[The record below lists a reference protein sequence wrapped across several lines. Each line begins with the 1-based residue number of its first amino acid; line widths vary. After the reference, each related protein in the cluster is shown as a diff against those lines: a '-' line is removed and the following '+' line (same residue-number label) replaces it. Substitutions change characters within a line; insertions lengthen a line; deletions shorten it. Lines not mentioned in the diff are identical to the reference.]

1 MNPVLPIVSM
11 ITVVAATSDAN
22 FQSVI
27 DEYRES
33 QDIPGISAVVIRAN
47 DVIFSGASGMANLA
61 TNREMTANTVFY
73 IGSLT
78 KVLTAVLT
86 LNLIE
91 ADKLSL
97 ADTVDMIAADVGDAA
112 IAVSVSHLLT
122 HSSGLPREGNFDYWF
137 TADFPDQRDL
147 GDYLRTA
154 ELDFS
159 PGTDRQY
166 SNIAYAALGPVIEN
180 ASGQSYSDALR
191 TRVLEPLRMRTAGS
205 PGPADDVAIG
215 YSPPGRL
222 IPSEERPFAG
232 VGEKTGDRHVRM
244 YHDAGAMTPAFG
256 AYASAL
262 DLGRLARFL
271 LDYGGDDVLSK
282 NMRAQMR
289 NRQANGWG
297 LGLKVQRY
305 KGHRVARHDG
315 WFAAHRSHM
324 ILDVRDG
331 IAVVVLTNGD
341 NANPTEIA
349 EALFDAAL
357 ETDSMAE

>member
-1 MNPVLPIVSM
+1 MNPVLLIFSM
-11 ITVVAATSDAN
+11 ITVVAAASSAN

-27 DEYRES
+27 DDYRES
-33 QDIPGISAVVIRAN
+33 QDVPGISAVVIQAN
-47 DVIFSGASGMANLA
+47 DVIFSGASGLADLA
-61 TNREMTANTVFY
+61 TGREMTADTVFY

-97 ADTVDMIAADVGDAA
+97 VDTVDIIAADVEDTAT
-112 IAVSVSHLLT
+112 AVSVSHLLT
-122 HSSGLPREGNFDYWF
+122 HSSGLAREGNFDYWF
-137 TADFPDQRDL
+137 TADFPDQNEL
-147 GDYLRTA
+147 GNYLRTA
-154 ELDFS
+154 EFDFS

-166 SNIAYAALGPVIEN
+166 SNVAYAALGLVIEN
-180 ASGQSYSDALR
+180 VSGQSYSDALR
-191 TRVLEPLRMRTAGS
+191 TRVLEPLRMRTAGA
-205 PGPADDVAIG
+205 PGPARDVANG
-215 YSPPGRL
+215 YTPPGRI

-232 VGEKTGDRHVRM
+232 VGEKAGNRHVRM
-244 YHDAGAMTPAFG
+244 YQYAGAMTPAFG
-256 AYASAL
+256 AYASAM
-262 DLGRLARFL
+262 DLSRLARFL

-282 NMRAQMR
+282 NMRARMR
-289 NRQANGWG
+289 SQQANGWG

-315 WFAAHRSHM
+315 WFAAHRSHL

-357 ETDSMAE
+357 ETDTMVE

>member
-1 MNPVLPIVSM
+1 M
-11 ITVVAATSDAN
+11 ITVVATASHAN
-22 FQSVI
+22 FQSLI
-27 DEYRES
+27 DDHRES
-33 QDIPGISAVVIRAN
+33 QDIPGISAVVVRGN
-47 DVIFSGASGMANLA
+47 SVIFSGGSGMADLA
-61 TNREMTANTVFY
+61 TNREMTADSVFY

-97 ADTVDMIAADVGDAA
+97 VDTVDLIAADVDDPT

-122 HSSGLPREGNFDYWF
+122 HSSGLPREGNFEYWF
-137 TADFPDQRDL
+137 TADFPSRHEL
-147 GDYLRTA
+147 RGYLRTA

-166 SNIAYAALGPVIEN
+166 SNIAYAALGLVIEDVT
-180 ASGQSYSDALR
+180 GQSYSDALR
-191 TRVLEPLRMRTAGS
+191 TRVLEPLRMRTAGA
-205 PGPADDVAIG
+205 PGPADNVANG
-215 YSPPGRL
+215 YSTPGKI

-232 VGEKTGDRHVRM
+232 VGEEVGDRHVRM

-256 AYASAL
+256 AYASAS
-262 DLGRLARFL
+262 DLSRLARFL

-282 NMRAQMR
+282 KMRAQMR
-289 NRQANGWG
+289 SQQANGWG

-315 WFAAHRSHM
+315 WFAAHRSHL

-331 IAVVVLTNGD
+331 IAVIVLTNGD

-349 EALFDAAL
+349 ESLFDAAL
-357 ETDSMAE
+357 ETDTMAE

>member
-11 ITVVAATSDAN
+11 ITVVAAASNAN

-27 DEYRES
+27 DDFRES
-33 QDIPGISAVVIRAN
+33 QDIPGVSAVVVRAN
-47 DVIFSGASGMANLA
+47 DVIFSGASGMADLA
-61 TNREMTANTVFY
+61 TKREMTADTVFY

-97 ADTVDMIAADVGDAA
+97 VDTVDFIAADAEDAA

-137 TADFPDQRDL
+137 TADFPNQNDL
-147 GDYLRTA
+147 GDYLRSA

-166 SNIAYAALGPVIEN
+166 SNVAYAGLGLVIESV
-180 ASGQSYSDALR
+180 SGQSDSDALR

-205 PGPADDVAIG
+205 PGPASDVANG
-215 YSPPGRL
+215 YTPPGRI
-222 IPSEERPFAG
+222 IPSEEKPFAG
-232 VGEKTGDRHVRM
+232 VGEKVGDRHVRM
-244 YHDAGAMTPAFG
+244 YQDAGAMTPAFG

-262 DLGRLARFL
+262 DLSRLARFL

-289 NRQANGWG
+289 SQQANGWG

-341 NANPTEIA
+341 NADPTEIA

-357 ETDSMAE
+357 KADTMAE